1 MKKLFALLT
10 VFISVTTFGQ
20 SQWTTLDLPSPQV
33 ITQWTFETNP
43 LVSPESPTPEN
54 GIGIASVVGSMSNPG
69 RSTGSTSG
77 CGQTTSTGAWQIGG
91 AAPGN
96 NESSGVQ
103 FMVST
108 VGFQN
113 IIFEYDHRFSG
124 TATRT
129 SRIQYTLNGSTWINF
144 DVTPSNFTSLCADRG
159 GIDNERIDVTSPVGS
174 NVTDSWGR
182 RKINFSAIIG
192 ANNNPNFGV
201 RVVAAHYS
209 NTGEFRQANN
219 VNNIA
224 SAGTWRFDNVT
235 FSGEVFSG
243 GPVDPTPSL
252 STSTN
257 SLSGFTYVE
266 EDGPSASQSLTISAE
281 NLTPVSGNVSVNASA
296 NFEVSSDN
304 SNFSQSILIAYTD
317 GELESTT
324 VYVRLVSGLS
334 ADTFS
339 GSLTISAAD
348 ASDANVSLSG
358 SVTAPAAPFALPFV
372 NGLRNQV
379 DLDNALAV
387 GFTLNGSVINTGA
400 GGYLQ
405 LLNIGTSHFTS
416 PIVFDNTLTTS
427 GFASIAFSLA
437 TFGTGN
443 NREVQLQRVDAMGN
457 VLEVLES
464 YFPTSATYTNHSY
477 VLDLTN
483 VTQPF
488 GLRVAFTAGTAGSIR
503 FRDLSI
509 HEVLIPE
516 ISAADCN
523 TSVSG
528 LFTESIS
535 ADEIPNATSWR
546 FRIFDGVNT
555 LTTSDLPSN
564 SFVFGDFGT
573 SNLSLGTTYQ
583 VSASA
588 FANGA
593 WSPFGPSCP
602 VTLAAIPTTS
612 LEFLCDQTMT
622 SIGTR
627 VIAYAMPEVNLY
639 RFSIKNTTTDE
650 EVIVDTNRRFFFIFE
665 QSNFAF
671 NTTYEVKVRVRV
683 GQEFGEWG
691 DVCLLTTPATVQTTN
706 LRPEFCNISIPVIG
720 SNLYATPVTNASAFR
735 FKVSIG
741 ATVVEEVVTP
751 GMLFRLSDLTNPQL
765 GVTYS
770 IEVAAQVNGI
780 WGDYGATCT
789 VATPSNVPLTS
800 LRTAFC
806 NVTLPSPN
814 ANVFANFVAASD
826 AFRFR
831 VTNVETNEISVTTN
845 EGSGSMRFVLALAPN
860 FSLDNTVYSIEVAAR
875 VGGVWGE
882 YGPACTVTI
891 PNSQAMA
898 RMASIAEMTAFPNP
912 FNTEFTIK
920 LPTQD
925 TALITLFDM
934 NGRVVNKHSV
944 NQTSEVTL
952 GRSLTKGVYIVQVEQ
967 GEETQVFKM
976 VKK

>member
-10 VFISVTTFGQ
+10 VFISVTTFGHH
-20 SQWTTLDLPSPQV
+20 QWTTAETPSPQV
-33 ITQWTFETNP
+33 ITQWTFFGDVDTPSTGSGTISNIGGVTNVFQAGNGAGTRGYQTLNYP
-43 LVSPESPTPEN
+43 AQGTASGTAGIMLAVSTQGYEN
-54 GIGIASVVGSMSNPG
+54 IELNFDHRASGTASRFARLDYSLDGGQSWVNNFWNNNGGLAPHDIFYTFTVDFSSVVG
-69 RSTGSTSG
+69 
-77 CGQTTSTGAWQIGG
+77 
-91 AAPGN
+91 
-96 NESSGVQ
+96 V
-103 FMVST
+103 
-108 VGFQN
+108 
-113 IIFEYDHRFSG
+113 
-124 TATRT
+124 
-129 SRIQYTLNGSTWINF
+129 
-144 DVTPSNFTSLCADRG
+144 
-159 GIDNERIDVTSPVGS
+159 
-174 NVTDSWGR
+174 
-182 RKINFSAIIG
+182 
-192 ANNNPNFGV
+192 NNNPNFVV
-201 RVVAAHYS
+201 RLVSVFSPVAFNQNATLSYGP
-209 NTGEFRQANN
+209 NEAYMRANVQATFPPDPGIGTGNYGT
-219 VNNIA
+219 
-224 SAGTWRFDNVT
+224 AGTWRFTNIT
-235 FSGEVFSG
+235 FSGNVTNG
-243 GPVDPTPSL
+243 GPVDPTASL

-266 EDGPSASQSLTISAE
+266 GQGPSASQSLTISAE

-304 SNFSQSILIAYTD
+304 SNFSQSIQIAYTD

-334 ADTFS
+334 VDTFS

-348 ASDANVSLSG
+348 ATDANVSLSG
-358 SVTAPAAPFALPFV
+358 SVTAPAAPFTLPFV

-387 GFTLNGSVINTGA
+387 GFTLNESVINTGA

-464 YFPTSATYTNHSY
+464 YFPTSSTYTNHGY

-523 TSVSG
+523 TTVSG

-627 VIAYAMPEVNLY
+627 VIAYAMPGVNLY

-751 GMLFRLSDLTNPQL
+751 GMLFRLSDLTSPQL

-780 WGDYGATCT
+780 WGDYGAACT

-891 PNSQAMA
+891 PSSQAMA

-925 TALITLFDM
+925 TALITVFDM
-934 NGRVVNKHSV
+934 NGRVVNEHSV

-952 GRSLTKGVYIVQVEQ
+952 GRSLTTGVYIVQVEQ